1 MLFNCDWIDGRD
13 RAIKIDEYDF
23 TVVNL
28 NCLLPGPNTFALES
42 NVHHVNYVRDP
53 IQHEW
58 HVAVK
63 TRPLDFFDM
72 DSVTNDEVITA
83 QNLDQLVLADEDV
96 EVRTDMHEILK
107 D

>member
-53 IQHEW
+53 IQHE
-58 HVAVK
+58 
-63 TRPLDFFDM
+63 
-72 DSVTNDEVITA
+72 
-83 QNLDQLVLADEDV
+83 
-96 EVRTDMHEILK
+96 
-107 D
+107 